1 MLPGQVPVDPNQQ
14 GVEEAE
20 EAVAEAVEGQ
30 AREEEEE
37 EEETLM
43 AVTEA
48 AEVTAVSPI
57 GVETARSR
65 YLRLQVQL

>member
-1 MLPGQVPVDPNQQ
+1 MRPGQVPADPNQQ

-30 AREEEEE
+30 AKGE

-43 AVTEA
+43 AETEA

-57 GVETARSR
+57 GVVAAQIRC
-65 YLRLQVQL
+65 LRL

>member
-14 GVEEAE
+14 EVEEAE
-20 EAVAEAVEGQ
+20 AAVAEVVGGPAK
-30 AREEEEE
+30 EE

-57 GVETARSR
+57 GVVAAQIRC
-65 YLRLQVQL
+65 LRL